1 MTKEIDDWKPGP
13 QDIEWMRKYINKIVD
28 GGKWVIPAA
37 NYSEITIYHST
48 KTYDAIIKDTDPNG
62 IATMMWTLTVL
73 KEIGYLGNKIIFTN
87 GIDYPTMDVK
97 KFQEDNA

>member
-1 MTKEIDDWKPGP
+1 MKMSEWKPSP
-13 QDIEWMRKYINKIVD
+13 QDIEWTRNYINKIVD

-48 KTYDAIIKDTDPNG
+48 KTYDAIITDTDPNG
-62 IATMMWTLTVL
+62 IENIMRTLTVF

-87 GIDYPTMDVK
+87 GTDYPTMDVK